1 MLRVAQQTNER
12 REEMYTEHIGLT
24 SQKVKNIVERELV
37 RRFAESIGDSHPIY
51 IDEETG
57 KHSRFGANIAPPTYP
72 RVFRTGAIE
81 GLKLPL
87 KGLIHGEQIYH
98 YERPLLVGEEVYC
111 YSKIEDYYEKEG
123 STGKMGFL
131 KMKRYGEDADG
142 HLIFT
147 EESITIITE
156 TVRRSLNV

>member
-1 MLRVAQQTNER
+1 MKSV
-12 REEMYTEHIGLT
+12 
-24 SQKVKNIVERELV
+24 VERELV

-51 IDEETG
+51 VDEQTG
-57 KHSRFGANIAPPTYP
+57 LQSRYGTNIAPPTFP
-72 RVFRTGAIE
+72 RVLRSGSIE

-87 KGLIHGEQIYH
+87 NGLIHGEQIYH
-98 YERPLLVGEEVYC
+98 YERPLLVGEEVVC

-131 KMKRYGEDADG
+131 KMKRYGEDPQG
-142 HLIFT
+142 NLIFT

>member
-1 MLRVAQQTNER
+1 
-12 REEMYTEHIGLT
+12 MYKDYIGLT
-24 SQKVKNIVERELV
+24 SIKVRNVVESELV
-37 RRFAESIGDSHPIY
+37 RRFAESIGDNHPIFV
-51 IDEETG
+51 DEETG
-57 KHSRFGANIAPPTYP
+57 KQSRFGTNIAPPTFP
-72 RVFRTGAIE
+72 RVLRSGSIE

-131 KMKRYGEDADG
+131 KMKRYGEDSNG
-142 HLIFT
+142 QLIFT